1 MIDQCKNTKMVIGP
15 VKGSVF
21 FRDCDNCTIQV
32 ACQQFRCRDLTN
44 SSVMLYA
51 ANDPVIEASSNLKF
65 GPFNL
70 SYPKLGEH
78 AAAAE
83 LNPNENKW
91 ELVFDFTDKGSPNY
105 TVIPPAEWKT
115 EVLNLPDSDA
125 QPEAVFDYPKRYGG
139 NASDEPPESSA
150 EHNAFGITTG

>member
-1 MIDQCKNTKMVIGP
+1 
-15 VKGSVF
+15 
-21 FRDCDNCTIQV
+21 
-32 ACQQFRCRDLTN
+32 
-44 SSVMLYA
+44 MLYA

-115 EVLNLPDSDA
+115 EALNLPDSDE

-139 NASDEPPESSA
+139 TASDEPPESSA
-150 EHNAFGITTG
+150 EHNAFGITTGQTAAQQITDHKEKDGRHEASPIKQSPAAQAEAAP